1 MNKDNK
7 VYMFVDV
14 EQIETDLRNLNWVMD
29 DILDYFKD
37 KTFG

>member
-1 MNKDNK
+1 MNKDDK

-14 EQIETDLRNLNWVMD
+14 EQIETDLRNLNFVMD
-29 DILDYFKD
+29 DILNYLED